1 MENLYPNLSKH
12 LLQLAGETLHT
23 IQSDPDLT
31 RLCERGQDHSLPLEE
46 LRKLQDEAAQ
56 RSVFGDY
63 ANLTPKHDAAAVISH
78 AINVLVD
85 GLKGDYKEAWLNLRT
100 FPNTY
105 ALAQCAESGM
115 PYDANDPEGRELQET
130 IQNSLIA
137 RCPDFAPLFAR

>member
-23 IQSDPDLT
+23 IVDDPDLT

-46 LRKLQDEAAQ
+46 LVKLQDEAWHMIPAGGAAPVTN
-56 RSVFGDY
+56 RH
-63 ANLTPKHDAAAVISH
+63 LAAAVISH

-85 GLKGDYKEAWLNLRT
+85 ARKGDFKEAWLNLRT

-105 ALAQCAESGM
+105 ALAQTSESGM
-115 PYDANDPEGRELQET
+115 AYDPNDPEGRELQET